1 MDEASKLVGELQEKL
16 SQLDLKVWKYRQDM
30 AAEFEKYAEDLLRN
44 VPKEISET
52 VSKTMAEAMKGCTSL
67 YPIDTTSVQ
76 SSATGTNILENGV
89 RHGAFSQTQNLPIP
103 TPLRRPLEDM
113 EGSPRSPHEREKEFQ
128 GVFTPSY
135 LPLLDSTSRSG
146 RRSSY
151 DHNIT
156 SPPPGFK
163 GKEREDEPLQVD
175 ASTDTRSLM
184 NTPEANR
191 PPTPQRRNTDEWSIS
206 SDHSEGFRRRSA
218 LRRSSTP
225 TNKEKGSPRRV
236 RFEVE
241 GMEVLPTSSPQPGSA
256 LSGDGP
262 TSLLS
267 DDDDDDEEG
276 GSEMIEDVERPPPKR
291 ISSTQALRNLSRSP
305 LVDDGTKWTTVVA
318 PPDGSASV
326 ATTNGFSADS
336 SSEDLYA
343 NNEVPQSSSRDSID
357 KNGALAGTSSE
368 NVISDNRVGNQDKVE
383 TLSDDDDDDEDMLD
397 MPPLRRHSASQQA
410 ASMLSPSNPP
420 NIDEN
425 KSPTSATRPTN
436 TWHGLEDFGLENR
449 FDVDDLQFT
458 KADDDELFHFDE
470 NLESGTPRAI
480 AQSPPEDHEDEE
492 RDSFDTDSPIRPLE
506 MSSSNKYG
514 YATSPAR
521 PIMRPTAVNTNS
533 GPITGAVGS
542 YKGHPFS
549 MPVVS
554 PDIHAQA
561 ASMGPLSSFV
571 GSVNGRS
578 GLDESNVQ
586 SFRASVGS
594 FSGTPKSMSERMMMD
609 DLMKAAKGK
618 SDNSGRD

>member
-1 MDEASKLVGELQEKL
+1 MDEASKLVGELQDKL
-16 SQLDLKVWKYRQDM
+16 SELDLKVWKYRQDM

-67 YPIDTTSVQ
+67 YPVNTASIQ
-76 SSATGTNILENGV
+76 SSATGTSMLENGV
-89 RHGAFSQTQNLPIP
+89 RGGAISQTQTLAIP
-103 TPLRRPLEDM
+103 ASPRRSQEDM
-113 EGSPRSPHEREKEFQ
+113 EGSPRSPHEREKEFR

-135 LPLLDSTSRSG
+135 LPLLDSTSRNE
-146 RRSSY
+146 RRSSH
-151 DHNIT
+151 DHALT
-156 SPPPGFK
+156 SPPPGAK
-163 GKEREDEPLQVD
+163 GKEREEEPLQVD

-191 PPTPQRRNTDEWSIS
+191 PPTPQRRNTDEWSVG
-206 SDHSEGFRRRSA
+206 SDHSEGTRRRSA

-225 TNKEKGSPRRV
+225 TNKDRGSPRRV
-236 RFEVE
+236 RFEVA
-241 GMEVLPTSSPQPGSA
+241 GMEVLPTASPQPESA

-267 DDDDDDEEG
+267 DDDDEEG
-276 GSEMIEDVERPPPKR
+276 GSEMIEDVEKPPPKR
-291 ISSTQALRNLSRSP
+291 ISSSQALRNLSRSP
-305 LVDDGTKWTTVVA
+305 LVDDGTQWTTVTA

-326 ATTNGFSADS
+326 AATNGFSADS
-336 SSEDLYA
+336 SSEDLYE
-343 NNEVPQSSSRDSID
+343 NNGLPQSILGDAVNRS
-357 KNGALAGTSSE
+357 ATLAETSSE
-368 NVISDNRVGNQDKVE
+368 NVASENNNITQGQLE
-383 TLSDDDDDDEDMLD
+383 TLSEDDEEEDEDMLD
-397 MPPLRRHSASQQA
+397 MPPLKRHSASQQA
-410 ASMLSPSNPP
+410 TLLSPANPP

-425 KSPTSATRPTN
+425 KSPTSATRPTKA
-436 TWHGLEDFGLENR
+436 WHGFENFGLGKKS
-449 FDVDDLQFT
+449 DDGGLNFT
-458 KADDDELFHFDE
+458 KDDDELFDFDE
-470 NLESGTPRAI
+470 KLESGTAL
-480 AQSPPEDHEDEE
+480 AGTQSPPEDFDDEE
-492 RDSFDTDSPIRPLE
+492 RDSFDTESPIRPLE

-521 PIMRPTAVNTNS
+521 AIMRPTPVDTES
-533 GPITGAVGS
+533 GPVLGAVGS

-561 ASMGPLSSFV
+561 ASYGPVSSFV

-594 FSGTPKSMSERMMMD
+594 FSGTPKSMSERMMLD
-609 DLMKAAKGK
+609 DMMGAKGK
-618 SDNSGRD
+618 GDDSGRE

>member
-16 SQLDLKVWKYRQDM
+16 SELDLKVWKYRQDM

-52 VSKTMAEAMKGCTSL
+52 VSKTMAEVMKSCTSL
-67 YPIDTTSVQ
+67 YPVNTASIQ
-76 SSATGTNILENGV
+76 SSATGTSALENGV
-89 RHGAFSQTQNLPIP
+89 RGGAFSQTQTLPIP
-103 TPLRRPLEDM
+103 TPPRRPQEDM

-135 LPLLDSTSRSG
+135 LPLLDSTSRNE

-151 DHNIT
+151 DHNLT
-156 SPPPGFK
+156 SPPPGSI

-191 PPTPQRRNTDEWSIS
+191 PPTPQRRNTDEWSIG

-218 LRRSSTP
+218 LRRPSTP

-236 RFEVE
+236 RFEVA
-241 GMEVLPTSSPQPGSA
+241 GTEVLPTSSPQPDSA

-267 DDDDDDEEG
+267 DDDDDEEG
-276 GSEMIEDVERPPPKR
+276 GSEMIEDVEKPPPKR
-291 ISSTQALRNLSRSP
+291 ISSSQALRNLSRSP
-305 LVDDGTKWTTVVA
+305 LVDDGTKWTTVTA

-326 ATTNGFSADS
+326 ATTNAFSADS

-343 NNEVPQSSSRDSID
+343 TNGVSQSSLGDDIN
-357 KNGALAGTSSE
+357 KTGPLAETSSE
-368 NVISDNRVGNQDKVE
+368 NVTSESKDDIKGSPE
-383 TLSDDDDDDEDMLD
+383 TLSEDDDDMLD
-397 MPPLRRHSASQQA
+397 MPPLRRHSSSQA
-410 ASMLSPSNPP
+410 AKVLSPANPP

-425 KSPTSATRPTN
+425 KSPTSATRPSKA
-436 TWHGLEDFGLENR
+436 WQGLDNFGLGSKL
-449 FDVDDLQFT
+449 DVDDLKFN
-458 KADDDELFHFDE
+458 KEDDDELFPFDE
-470 NLESGTPRAI
+470 TLEAGTPQPG
-480 AQSPPEDHEDEE
+480 AQSPPEDLDDEE
-492 RDSFDTDSPIRPLE
+492 RDSFDTDSPVRPLE

-521 PIMRPTAVNTNS
+521 PIMRPTPVNTES
-533 GPITGAVGS
+533 GPIAGAVGS

-549 MPVVS
+549 MPVVN
-554 PDIHAQA
+554 PEVHAQA
-561 ASMGPLSSFV
+561 ASIGPVSTFV

-609 DLMKAAKGK
+609 EMLEAERK
-618 SDNSGRD
+618 SEDSGRK